1 MAGTANTWVDLP
13 IDPNSDLSWG
23 TRTITTL
30 TGLVDEWLTEGP
42 ANAGLMFTYAHYSSS
57 VYWTFA
63 SSEYATAEFH
73 PELVITYTAVPE
85 PSTLAL
91 LAAGLIGLLCYAWRK
106 RK

>member
-1 MAGTANTWVDLP
+1 M
-13 IDPNSDLSWG
+13 
-23 TRTITTL
+23 
-30 TGLVDEWLTEGP
+30 DEWLTEGP
-42 ANAGLMFTYAHYSSS
+42 TNAGLMFTYAHYSSS

-73 PELVITYTAVPE
+73 PELVITYTAVPK

-91 LAAGLIGLLCYAWRK
+91 SGCRTGRSVLAYAWRR